1 MRRVG
6 KKKTKAH
13 PTKAHP
19 KKMLSYTEH
28 CHKLSFLIIPT
39 LGKNYYSFSD
49 KYLGRSQ
56 NFSLDG

>member
-19 KKMLSYTEH
+19 KKFGASVLAIFKT
-28 CHKLSFLIIPT
+28 KP
-39 LGKNYYSFSD
+39 
-49 KYLGRSQ
+49 
-56 NFSLDG
+56 